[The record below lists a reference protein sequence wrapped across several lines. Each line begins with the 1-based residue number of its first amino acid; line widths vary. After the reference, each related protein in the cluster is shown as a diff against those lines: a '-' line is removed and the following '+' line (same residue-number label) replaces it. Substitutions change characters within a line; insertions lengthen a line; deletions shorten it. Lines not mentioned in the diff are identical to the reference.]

1 MRGLIICALFFTSSL
16 FAEDVD
22 PKVKELEEVR
32 EEALYKWR
40 TMHKFNN
47 KLPNDEYTKF
57 YQETWQKYLDDELK
71 FYQDSCKTNKA
82 HCLSRS
88 QINLKKSQ
96 VKIVTSLLEKKNE
109 WARQGL
115 SSEEQKKKEAEFQ
128 RVADI
133 DSCATH
139 KVGCDKLSEADRE
152 VASEKTE
159 RSAVVVK
166 PEVKTE
172 VKPEVK
178 TDVSVV
184 TPEDDK
190 PKDEKN
196 KDDKVADETTT
207 VTLDQV
213 AAILEEK
220 LEQDLA
226 SLEVEFSKTHPD
238 FKNQEMTIEV
248 KDFLI
253 AQEALRN
260 EKTLEIFAT
269 LCKKYPES
277 KDVCLS
283 EKQINDLKEASLSS
297 QCLTQRKFK
306 HQKNAEILA
315 SLEEGHKKDWES
327 LPIPRSCEA
336 LFQKEKEAKE
346 DKKTEEVKEV
356 KEEKIV
362 EENEDEKSPRN
373 YKAETCRWVSDLPRK
388 ILNSPGCTSKGRNL
402 ICTGYVVCEQKEGGG
417 KFIRMSTCGA
427 DKCGASD
434 ADAVRCTKDNRYFSQ
449 KPAGE
454 SKLFMTPRVKKILSG
469 ASEQ

>member
-1 MRGLIICALFFTSSL
+1 MRGLIICALFFSSAL
-16 FAEDVD
+16 FAEDTD
-22 PKVKELEEVR
+22 PKLKELEEVR

-40 TMHKFNN
+40 TINKFNN

-57 YQETWQKYLDDELK
+57 YQETWQKYFDDELK
-71 FYQDSCKTNKA
+71 FYEESCKTNKA

-88 QINLKKSQ
+88 QINFKKSQ

-109 WARQGL
+109 WAKQGM
-115 SSEEQKKKEAEFQ
+115 SSEEQKKKEAEFK
-128 RVADI
+128 RLADI
-133 DSCATH
+133 DNCATH
-139 KVGCDKLSEADRE
+139 KVGCDKLSEADRKI
-152 VASEKTE
+152 ASEKTE

-166 PEVKTE
+166 PEVK
-172 VKPEVK
+172 PEVK
-178 TDVSVV
+178 ADVSVV

-190 PKDEKN
+190 PKDEK
-196 KDDKVADETTT
+196 TT

-238 FKNQEMTIEV
+238 FKDKEMTAEV

-277 KDVCLS
+277 KDVCLT
-283 EKQINDLKEASLSS
+283 EKQINDLKETSQSS
-297 QCLTQRKFK
+297 QCLIERKFK
-306 HQKNAEILA
+306 HQKNAEVLA
-315 SLEEGHKKDWES
+315 GLEEGHKKDWES
-327 LPIPRSCEA
+327 LPVPRSCEA

-346 DKKTEEVKEV
+346 ATENKEV

-388 ILNSPGCTSKGRNL
+388 IVNGPGCSSKGRSL

-417 KFIRMSTCGA
+417 KFIRMSTCAA

-434 ADAVRCTKDNRYFSQ
+434 ADAVRCTKDQRYFSL

-454 SKLFMTPRVKKILSG
+454 SKLFMTPKLKKILNG
-469 ASEQ
+469 TSEQ